1 MRKNFALIWC
11 LVIRADRDRARLL
24 PIDGKQNSPLTSRRS
39 SSFSSH
45 NFQILKAFL
54 PGMMEKNHGHI
65 VSLASIAGLI
75 GAYQLTDYC
84 ASKFAAGKFTIAATT
99 I

>member
-1 MRKNFALIWC
+1 
-11 LVIRADRDRARLL
+11 
-24 PIDGKQNSPLTSRRS
+24 
-39 SSFSSH
+39 
-45 NFQILKAFL
+45 
-54 PGMMEKNHGHI
+54 MMEKNHGHI